1 MSAPAAAA
9 QYAAY
14 RQQSVLTATP
24 AQLVV
29 MLYDGAV
36 RFLRQGAV
44 AMRAGGRRQADE
56 RLRRAEAILDELLV
70 TLDVEAGG
78 EVASRLQG
86 VYSFCRRR
94 LLEAR
99 REQDADHIDGVARML
114 EELRGAWAE
123 VATA

>member
-9 QYAAY
+9 QLAY

-29 MLYDGAV
+29 MLYDGCV
-36 RFLRQGAV
+36 RFLRQGAA
-44 AMRAGGRRQADE
+44 AMRDGGRRQADE

-70 TLDVEAGG
+70 TLDAEAGG
-78 EVASRLQG
+78 EIASRLQG
-86 VYSFCRRR
+86 IYSFSRRR

-99 REQDADHIDGVARML
+99 REQDADAVDGVAGML
-114 EELRGAWAE
+114 LELRTAWAE
-123 VATA
+123 VAAA